1 MIILGAI
8 GGVLLTCVTLG
19 LCIMCRSRRHHAR
32 KKKEQQQKLREQD
45 QRKHLEMAGTPTSQS
60 LPTHSLS
67 RHGGPEGGGGGRAG
81 GAPKGQGQAQGRYMT
96 FAHVTP
102 SPKDNPNRYSFT
114 SSNLPSSEGGDA
126 GDVSDSGQ
134 YRRYLTMEVT
144 PDDLEEGSPCPPMYT
159 SPQGVVIG
167 MTHLPSPTSP
177 TATVLPH
184 SPMEGGGYGVKYQGQ
199 GQGQW
204 QRGLLED
211 PNLVYTYNSSLP
223 RPTPFLGL
231 SKPFQAESKYLKSM
245 QALKVMDEE
254 IMKETPAS

>member
-1 MIILGAI
+1 
-8 GGVLLTCVTLG
+8 
-19 LCIMCRSRRHHAR
+19 MCWSFGF
-32 KKKEQQQKLREQD
+32 RE
-45 QRKHLEMAGTPTSQS
+45 S
-60 LPTHSLS
+60 
-67 RHGGPEGGGGGRAG
+67 
-81 GAPKGQGQAQGRYMT
+81 YT
-96 FAHVTP
+96 FQV
-102 SPKDNPNRYSFT
+102 
-114 SSNLPSSEGGDA
+114 SEGGDA

-144 PDDLEEGSPCPPMYT
+144 PDDLDEGSPCPPMYT
-159 SPQGVVIG
+159 SQGVVIG
-167 MTHLPSPTSP
+167 MTHLPSPTTP

-184 SPMEGGGYGVKYQGQ
+184 SPMEGGGYGAKYQ

-204 QRGLLED
+204 QRGMLED
-211 PNLVYTYNSSLP
+211 PNLVYTYSSSLP